1 MSALPANVRMHVA
14 GDGTPVVL
22 LHCLGVDHR
31 LWNDAVGALGT
42 GYRVLRYDL
51 PGHGASA
58 TPPAGYSIDDLADQL
73 AAILDAQAL
82 ARAHVVGM
90 SLGGCVA
97 QAFAGRYPERVA
109 KLVLADTTPL
119 YPPALQATWAQRASI
134 ARSRGVGPLVAEK
147 LTIWFTP
154 DFAAADGP
162 QVRYVRDTLTACDG
176 EGYALACE
184 ALGAADLRD
193 SVRRIRAPTLIALGD
208 GDLPPFHDAARW
220 MHEAIPGSRVQLI
233 QHARHAAPLQQSAA
247 FAALLREFLGDA

>member
-1 MSALPANVRMHVA
+1 MIALPSNVRVLA
-14 GDGTPVVL
+14 TGDGVPVVM

-31 LWNDAVGALGT
+31 LWTDAIGALGT
-42 GYRVLRYDL
+42 GYRVFTYDL

-58 TPPAGYSIDDLADQL
+58 TPAARYSIDDLADQL
-73 AAILDAQAL
+73 ATIFEAQAL
-82 ARAHVVGM
+82 SRAHVVGM

-119 YPPALQATWAQRASI
+119 YPPALQDKWVERASI
-134 ARSRGVGPLVAEK
+134 ARSQGVGPLIAEK

-154 DFAAADGP
+154 DFAAAEGP

-193 SVRRIRAPTLIALGD
+193 TVRRIRAPTLITLGD

-220 MHEAIPGSRVQLI
+220 MNEAIPGSRVHLI
-233 QHARHAAPLQQSAA
+233 EDARHAAPLQQSAA
-247 FAALLREFLGDA
+247 FAALLRRFFGES